1 MNQYSASTEFV
12 LTTSTTVTSS
22 TTTASSGCKYLKKNE
37 IKSLRLIFGTTI
49 TIVYNFN
56 IVRLKRIQVLS
67 D

>member
-1 MNQYSASTEFV
+1 MQYSASTEVV

-22 TTTASSGCKYLKKNE
+22 TTTASSGCKYFMKNE

-56 IVRLKRIQVLS
+56 IDGLKRIQVLS